1 MVMVSCYLSVFPFSC
16 VLCGDLPS
24 NGFLHSS
31 TPPSLPSRL
40 ITITCHYFIAAP
52 PSLRFAPLRYLCPCL
67 YQSPLFLSTLPRRF
81 HGARRGGA
89 MGEGACG

>member
-40 ITITCHYFIAAP
+40 ITIVHHTRRVITSLPLPLRSA
-52 PSLRFAPLRYLCPCL
+52 SLRFATSAHIPWRAPGGESSRYV
-67 YQSPLFLSTLPRRF
+67 
-81 HGARRGGA
+81 GKGA